1 MTDNSPSNNTIVSA
15 CDNGYAIG
23 VWLLIASIRKSGM
36 RHPILIGAYNW
47 TDEWKNDILK
57 FPGVTITDLPIT
69 DKRSVTCSKPEIML
83 QAQTDVVTWIDCDG
97 IVSGDMTTELQCPD
111 GMINIRPKTVSEIRE
126 LYIKQRLSDEN
137 PDLIPS
143 KVLKIWQ
150 KDVAG
155 LETPRYNHG
164 FGACLIGLSL
174 PQNRAFLEKWR
185 EQMFKVLPED
195 VSLVHDGSI
204 AYFQTDESVINSLM
218 LFYPNAPQLIPH
230 YTADLPDRPHYIHFG
245 YNPKPWIM
253 WNKRSLRSYDITL
266 DVIEWA
272 VANGYTPHCGLPYTF
287 KRSNKWL
294 CSLLAPFSKPVAKF
308 RKYKRK
314 WFK

>member
-1 MTDNSPSNNTIVSA
+1 MTDTSPLNNTIVSA

-47 TDEWKNDILK
+47 TDEWKSDILK
-57 FPGVTITDLPIT
+57 FPDVTIADLPVT

-97 IVSGDMTTELQCPD
+97 IVSGDMTDALQCPD
-111 GMINIRPKTVSEIRE
+111 GMINIRPKTVSEIQE
-126 LYIKQRLSDEN
+126 LYRKSRLPSEN
-137 PDLIPS
+137 PDMISS
-143 KVLKIWQ
+143 KVLNIWQ
-150 KDVAG
+150 NDVGG
-155 LETPRYNHG
+155 LESPRYNHG

-174 PQNRAFLEKWR
+174 PRNRGFLEKWR
-185 EQMFKVLPED
+185 EQMLKVLPED
-195 VSLVHDGSI
+195 VSLVHDGSV
-204 AYFQTDESVINSLM
+204 AYFQTDESVLNSLM
-218 LFYPNAPQLIPH
+218 LFQPDAPELKPH
-230 YTADLPDRPHYIHFG
+230 YTADLLDRPHYIHFG

-253 WNKRSLRSYDITL
+253 WNSYSLKHFDKVADIA
-266 DVIEWA
+266 EWA
-272 VANGYTPHCGLPYTF
+272 VKQGYAPHCPLPYTF
-287 KRSNKWL
+287 KRSNKRL
-294 CSLLAPFSKPVAKF
+294 CSLLAPFSKPIAKF